1 MRIKAMQSSVK
12 LINEKTK
19 NSMSASSSQF
29 NIRST
34 KKGILNYKV
43 FSVFTVLIILASAL
57 FMAIGSGTIASTGTI
72 HMTGSIVYPSPTPT
86 PNPSAKNLAPITSGF
101 YMTFGTSPQYAF
113 LDYTVTRNG
122 NPSIRVQA
130 DSTGYREVDGH
141 WYDVK
146 PGDKLYASAW
156 IKTADSTPADD
167 NNALLGAR
175 IGMDLYGVL
184 SNGQMVQ
191 VDCHPHDGDE
201 HYASVVRWNTPDWT
215 HKTWNITVPSDYFT
229 KTIWGDSIPP
239 TQVSQVVIWL
249 DGRPTDSGANAW
261 FADTELYINP

>member
-1 MRIKAMQSSVK
+1 MTKKSMQSMKSVNK
-12 LINEKTK
+12 KT
-19 NSMSASSSQF
+19 SFLSALSTQ
-29 NIRST
+29 NIHLKTT
-34 KKGILNYKV
+34 KGRRNYKI
-43 FSVFTVLIILASAL
+43 FSFFIVSFILASAL

-72 HMTGSIVYPSPTPT
+72 HMTGSIAYPSPTPT
-86 PNPSAKNLAPITSGF
+86 PGPSAKNLAPITSGF

-113 LDYTVTRNG
+113 LDYAVTRNG
-122 NPSIRVQA
+122 NPSIRLQA
-130 DSTGYREVDGH
+130 DATGYREIDGY

-146 PGDKLYASAW
+146 PGDKIYAAAW

-184 SNGQMVQ
+184 PSGQMVQ
-191 VDCHPHDGDE
+191 VDSYPHGGDE

-215 HKTWNITVPSDYFT
+215 HKTWNITVPSTYFT
-229 KTIWGDSIPP
+229 TTIWGDSISP
-239 TQVSQVVIWL
+239 TQISQVVIWL
-249 DGRPTDSGANAW
+249 DGRPTNSGANAW